1 MKSYLVVAY
10 DIVSDR
16 RRTRL
21 ARKLENFLPRVQKSV
36 FEGWVPNRRLPA
48 LERLLHDGVDLET
61 DMVRIYALCGRCRTA
76 IRGFGCCSEGP
87 AGAEAPDEIID
98 N

>member
-16 RRTRL
+16 RRARL

-36 FEGWVPNRRLPA
+36 FEGWVPHRRMSA
-48 LERLLHDGVDLET
+48 LERLLEEGIDLET
-61 DMVRIYALCGRCRTA
+61 DMVRIYSLCGRCRAT
-76 IRGFGCCSEGP
+76 IRGIGCCSEGP